1 MRMDYK
7 GLTTE
12 EADGIRKQVAQARYE
27 GERIC
32 LVCCRERRCREKSYN
47 TIYCAG
53 FKRRRP

>member
-1 MRMDYK
+1 MNPS
-7 GLTTE
+7 LS
-12 EADGIRKQVAQARYE
+12 QQQARYE

-32 LVCCRERRCREKSYN
+32 LVCCRYRCREKSYN

>member
-1 MRMDYK
+1 MNPS
-7 GLTTE
+7 LS
-12 EADGIRKQVAQARYE
+12 QQQARYE

-32 LVCCRERRCREKSYN
+32 LVCCRERRCRDKSYN